1 LFSAFLFKAI
11 GAKAAHKMLAKLT
24 TGLYFTNVLRV
35 QTVFLNLRLQFVL
48 YSQIKIG
55 RKGALKMMV
64 KLTTAQT
71 FSSFLVN
78 LEAIIIKHKLNA

>member
-1 LFSAFLFKAI
+1 
-11 GAKAAHKMLAKLT
+11 MLCA
-24 TGLYFTNVLRV
+24 NVLRV
-35 QTVFLNLRLQFVL
+35 QTVYMNLQGQFIL
-48 YSQIKIG
+48 YKWMEIG
-55 RKGALKMMV
+55 KKCALKMMV